1 MNPRLALATIDH
13 ICDQILLQSW
23 TWDPF
28 ISLSDYVIRP
38 QTLTYLAI
46 LMLLPLFVAVGAEFK
61 VLAPLVLPV
70 LSGLTRATLLTLHAF
85 LTAKVDLSG

>member
-1 MNPRLALATIDH
+1 VILQDFLERVTLVPVHSSLKSVFNPFILEYSVALKVNPRLALATIDH

-38 QTLTYLAI
+38 ETLTYLAI
-46 LMLLPLFVAVGAEFK
+46 LMLFPLLVAV
-61 VLAPLVLPV
+61 
-70 LSGLTRATLLTLHAF
+70 RA
-85 LTAKVDLSG
+85 